1 MMKRALVGIALAAM
15 VVVPASSQAQARR
28 SASNSQPVRFALGA
42 GVAMPMSDFADAVG
56 TGFHLEGTGSKQLSG
71 SAAFLRGELGGSY
84 YGSKTYGQGVSDK
97 GNQLGAIVDLGYNFV
112 STSSMKPYVLGGL
125 GLHRTSVTV
134 DAGNLSRSDNNTAMG
149 FNAGAGMRFR
159 MGGHVSYLEA
169 RYMNN
174 GSWQGS
180 NIASFPIAF
189 GVEF

>member
-1 MMKRALVGIALAAM
+1 MKRALVGLAAAAIAF
-15 VVVPASSQAQARR
+15 VPAVSQAQH
-28 SASNSQPVRFALGA
+28 ASKSSPVRFALGA

-71 SAAFLRGELGGSY
+71 SAAFLRGELGASL
-84 YGSKTYGQGVSDK
+84 YGSKTYGGGTSGK
-97 GNQLGAIVDLGYNFV
+97 GNQLGAVVDLGYNFV
-112 STSSMKPYVLGGL
+112 STSSLKPYVLGGL

-134 DAGNLSRSDNNTAMG
+134 DAGNVSQSDNNTAMG
-149 FNAGAGMRFR
+149 FNAGAGMRFK
-159 MGGHVSYLEA
+159 MGGRVAYLEG

-174 GSWQGS
+174 GSWQGA